1 MSYDIALVEESITVS
16 LELLS
21 WWEQAGMIF
30 GDLERAD
37 DYMELTTVD

>member
-1 MSYDIALVEESITVS
+1 MSYYIALVEESITGS

-21 WWEQAGMIF
+21 WWEQAGIIF

-37 DYMELTTVD
+37 DCMELTMVD